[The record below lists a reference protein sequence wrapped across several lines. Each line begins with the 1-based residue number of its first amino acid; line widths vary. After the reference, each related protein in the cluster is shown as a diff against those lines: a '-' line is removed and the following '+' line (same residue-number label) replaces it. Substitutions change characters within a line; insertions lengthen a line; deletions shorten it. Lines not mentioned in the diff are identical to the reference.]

1 MNAHGNVVHLIQTRI
16 VSRLIAISTVVW
28 EKLHTHQKKTTKKQI
43 TRKEALKLKERQYTN
58 CECLVSVVKVKVH
71 RVDLQAVEM

>member
-28 EKLHTHQKKTTKKQI
+28 EKLHTHQKKNNKKTNYTKRSAEI
-43 TRKEALKLKERQYTN
+43 ERETVYQLRVFG
-58 CECLVSVVKVKVH
+58 ECCQS
-71 RVDLQAVEM
+71 